1 MLSQTLFCQSSGMG
15 RDDAAPGYQ
24 PHAFTVSALSF
35 RQCITG
41 PTDRIGAAVHIS
53 PDLRTQKAQGR
64 GGSRHQKFDLAIP
77 AISNL
82 LGMLLA
88 CHHAM
93 TAGRGWRE
101 RQADQHMYGTFGRYC
116 TVVSQDLATI
126 PSVSNKTIQNGNMM
140 KYDEVASSYTQLE
153 AKATTM
159 RMSQGVLASKAMQ
172 YIWRNIAVA
181 SRTFSFASLFKHGSQ
196 MFPVCR

>member
-1 MLSQTLFCQSSGMG
+1 
-15 RDDAAPGYQ
+15 
-24 PHAFTVSALSF
+24 
-35 RQCITG
+35 
-41 PTDRIGAAVHIS
+41 
-53 PDLRTQKAQGR
+53 
-64 GGSRHQKFDLAIP
+64 
-77 AISNL
+77 
-82 LGMLLA
+82 
-88 CHHAM
+88 
-93 TAGRGWRE
+93 
-101 RQADQHMYGTFGRYC
+101 
-116 TVVSQDLATI
+116 
-126 PSVSNKTIQNGNMM
+126 MM